1 MVVDAG
7 QELGVQDCVSF
18 LVEVHES
25 GGHDCG
31 EESDHQDDRGPDD
44 GLSREQIELDLGVSD
59 SILTVVSSPACA
71 NCLIKEMSSA
81 AWPFG

>member
-1 MVVDAG
+1 
-7 QELGVQDCVSF
+7 
-18 LVEVHES
+18 
-25 GGHDCG
+25 
-31 EESDHQDDRGPDD
+31 
-44 GLSREQIELDLGVSD
+44 LSREQIELDLGVSD